1 MENTISKYIDVEI
14 EVYKEDLDYLKEHN
28 IDLSE
33 FVRDEINKLM
43 DGSPISELRLEAM
56 KLRQCI
62 EECEERLEDIEK
74 EIGELQKSSV

>member
-1 MENTISKYIDVEI
+1 MDDNKPEYIDIQI
-14 EVYKEDLDYLKEHN
+14 EVFKEDLDYLKKHN

-62 EECEERLEDIEK
+62 EECEGRLEEIEK
-74 EIGELQKSSV
+74 EIEELQTGSV

>member
-1 MENTISKYIDVEI
+1 MDDNKPEYIDVQI
-14 EVYKEDLDYLKEHN
+14 EVFKEDLDYLKEHY

-33 FVRDEINKLM
+33 FIRDEINKLM

-62 EECEERLEDIEK
+62 EECEGRLEDIEK
-74 EIGELQKSSV
+74 EIEELQKEGN